1 MDKIIHDVMSLFNLT
16 FYQAL
21 EFIQNNKEDIDFIVE
36 EAKKDV

>member
-1 MDKIIHDVMSLFNLT
+1 MDKIIHDVMLLFNLT

-21 EFIQNNKEDIDFIVE
+21 EFIESNKEDIDFIIE

>member
-16 FYQAL
+16 FYRSL
-21 EFIQNNKEDIDFIVE
+21 EFIQQNKEDIDFIIE

>member
-21 EFIQNNKEDIDFIVE
+21 EFIQQNKEDIDFIVD

>member
-1 MDKIIHDVMSLFNLT
+1 MDKIIHDVMSLFNLI

-21 EFIQNNKEDIDFIVE
+21 EFIQQNKEDIDFIVE